1 MGVRPIPWR
10 GGTLRSRAYQPYRES
25 GRGILL
31 VPGVHAAGIDE
42 PRLVG
47 FARDI
52 AAMGHPV
59 LTVEL
64 PDLARYEITA
74 RTTDMIEDAAAWM
87 MRRAEYR
94 GRDGRIGMLGI
105 SFGGGLAIVASARPA
120 IRNGVAFAMAL
131 GGHAD
136 LPRTLKYLC
145 TGIQPDGAVRPPHDY
160 GVAIV
165 LLGAA
170 DRVVPAGQVQPL
182 RQAILAYLE
191 ASRLDMVD
199 KAKALVEFNR
209 AKALEAALPE
219 PSRTY
224 MDYVNTRDVAH
235 LGPVLLPHV
244 AELGGDP
251 ALSPARSP
259 SPSAPVYLLH
269 GTDDNVV
276 PAIEST
282 PAGARPGG
290 ARRPGAR
297 AADAAHHARRG
308 RQGVDDVRGLAAD
321 TLLVEV
327 TGRMKDGRQK
337 TEDGKT
343 APEDHL
349 DRGGRVAPRR
359 RGADH
364 AGPRRGQREDRQD
377 ARDEGRPRT
386 RRDQGRRPPH
396 QGAEA
401 EALHPALQAARLRH
415 DAQRPAGPP
424 DRDGSA
430 QGREGST
437 SIRSAGWTTTR
448 RGCCS

>member
-1 MGVRPIPWR
+1 MTRRRATVAIACVVALVFAVRGAGPYVRGAAFVVQAAGLQGHARSVASWTSTSVTTMSARPIPWR
-10 GGTLRSRAYQPYRES
+10 GGTLRSRAYQPYRER

-47 FARDI
+47 FARDL

-64 PDLARYEITA
+64 PDLAHYEITT

-87 MRRAEYR
+87 MHRAEFH

-105 SFGGGLAIVASARPA
+105 SFGGGLSIVAAARPS
-120 IRNGVAFAMAL
+120 IRNGVAFAMAF
-131 GGHAD
+131 GGHGD

-145 TGIQPDGAVRPPHDY
+145 TGIQPDGAARPPHDY
-160 GVAIV
+160 GLAIV

-170 DRVVPAGQVQPL
+170 DRVVPAEQVQPL

-199 KAKALVEFNR
+199 KASARMEFDR
-209 AKALEAALPE
+209 ARTLEGSLLE

-224 MDYVNTRDVAH
+224 MDYVNKRDVAH

-259 SPSAPVYLLH
+259 APLAPVFLLH

-282 PAGARPGG
+282 LLARDLRGRGVEVHTLLTPLITH
-290 ARRPGAR
+290 AEVDR
-297 AADAAHHARRG
+297 AA
-308 RQGVDDVRGLAAD
+308 
-321 TLLVEV
+321 
-327 TGRMKDGRQK
+327 
-337 TEDGKT
+337 
-343 APEDHL
+343 
-349 DRGGRVAPRR
+349 
-359 RGADH
+359 
-364 AGPRRGQREDRQD
+364 
-377 ARDEGRPRT
+377 
-386 RRDQGRRPPH
+386 
-396 QGAEA
+396 
-401 EALHPALQAARLRH
+401 
-415 DAQRPAGPP
+415 
-424 DRDGSA
+424 
-430 QGREGST
+430 ST
-437 SIRSAGWTTTR
+437 SAVWRLIDFWTR
-448 RGCCS
+448 LLDE